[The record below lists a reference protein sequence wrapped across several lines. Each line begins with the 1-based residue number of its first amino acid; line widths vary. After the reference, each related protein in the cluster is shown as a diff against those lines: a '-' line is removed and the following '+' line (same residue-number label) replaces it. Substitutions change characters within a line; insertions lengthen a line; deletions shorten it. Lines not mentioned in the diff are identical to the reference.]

1 MPIAFYCRAKPQE
14 CDAFTIFDE
23 ARRVFIGYPLV
34 RQGEV
39 YNSRALFACLVN
51 PTCSQ
56 EEWEAQTAGRTNRNF
71 ARNRNFVPNVTN
83 GSIVV
88 IPRPSQGAAYVARV
102 TGPFEILNA
111 PPWGQA
117 YLELRM
123 QHGLNCDDDNC
134 HHIGDVAQGWPV
146 DEYRRIDLSRV
157 PGWLRR
163 SFLGRSTYNELPS
176 HPLDA
181 EITAFQVLEEILE
194 GSHAL
199 EAPWSLELDVIKK
212 RLLDALNNPCAFEN
226 LVVELLQLENPGE
239 IWQHTG
245 GPGDGGID
253 GVGTNDAGEVV
264 ALMQA
269 KYYAKEAPELDN
281 LTTVERPLR
290 CYAAVFLPEN
300 PKAPTDGSRLLCL
313 DWIASAVQR
322 NWRRLPLALTM
333 RIGEG
338 TS

>member
-1 MPIAFYCRAKPQE
+1 M
-14 CDAFTIFDE
+14 
-23 ARRVFIGYPLV
+23 
-34 RQGEV
+34 
-39 YNSRALFACLVN
+39 
-51 PTCSQ
+51 
-56 EEWEAQTAGRTNRNF
+56 
-71 ARNRNFVPNVTN
+71 
-83 GSIVV
+83 
-88 IPRPSQGAAYVARV
+88 
-102 TGPFEILNA
+102 
-111 PPWGQA
+111 
-117 YLELRM
+117 
-123 QHGLNCDDDNC
+123 
-134 HHIGDVAQGWPV
+134 
-146 DEYRRIDLSRV
+146 
-157 PGWLRR
+157 
-163 SFLGRSTYNELPS
+163 
-176 HPLDA
+176 
-181 EITAFQVLEEILE
+181 LEEILE

-212 RLLDALNNPCAFEN
+212 RLLDALNNPCVFEN